1 MLSLIIAGTRTFN
14 DYRFFRDK
22 CNHLLKNYLKFDTGK
37 YRYNPQIEIISG
49 SAKGPDSMAID
60 YAIYNFITYKEFPA
74 KWDDLDVNHCVIRT
88 NSFEKKY
95 NLLAGTNRNIEMKD
109 YAIRNGNGALLAFFD
124 GKSKGTSHM
133 IEISEKAG
141 MNVRIVKV

>member
-1 MLSLIIAGTRTFN
+1 MILSLIIAGTRTFN
-14 DYRFFRDK
+14 DYRFFRDR

-49 SAKGPDSMAID
+49 CAKGPDSMAID
-60 YAIYNFITYKEFPA
+60 YAIYNFIKYKEFKPD
-74 KWDDLDVNHCVIRT
+74 W
-88 NSFEKKY
+88 EKHG
-95 NLLAGTNRNIEMKD
+95 NRAGILRNIEMRD

-141 MNVRIVKV
+141 MNVKVVKI